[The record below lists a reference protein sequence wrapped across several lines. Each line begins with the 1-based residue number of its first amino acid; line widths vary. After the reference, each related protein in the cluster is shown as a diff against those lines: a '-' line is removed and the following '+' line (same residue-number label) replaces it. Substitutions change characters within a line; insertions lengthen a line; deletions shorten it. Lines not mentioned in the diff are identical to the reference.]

1 MMFIETNSITYI
13 HMYTTTLHYSQSS
26 LLLYMEKRHF
36 SFDGRYT
43 NVTITNTLHVLS
55 QKEKDKEYQRK
66 ASYLINDNKNQI
78 KSEPYIIYDCCLLL
92 R

>member
-1 MMFIETNSITYI
+1 
-13 HMYTTTLHYSQSS
+13 
-26 LLLYMEKRHF
+26 MEKRHF
-36 SFDGRYT
+36 NFDGRYT
-43 NVTITNTLHVLS
+43 NVPTTNTLHVLS

-78 KSEPYIIYDCCLLL
+78 KGEPYIIYDCYLLL